1 MRIIFKALLLNERVS
16 SHQRVKKRFLGSFIR
31 LGRRWLVFNCLF
43 LGRVMIRVSVTIR
56 LGLSSLTCI
65 SESAIRE
72 RVVILCGDVLLGVE
86 RVIAKGY
93 FIIVGIKGR
102 IISYDIEGIASSG
115 A

>member
-1 MRIIFKALLLNERVS
+1 MLNERVS

-86 RVIAKGY
+86 RVIAIGY
-93 FIIVGIKGR
+93 IIAVGIKGR
-102 IISYDIEGIASSG
+102 IISYNIEGIVSSG